1 MSILYKYD
9 GAVWNG
15 NVIYKTV
22 VEYVYAADKRHAI
35 VLLERRLKHK
45 YPEISFV
52 HLSESNLSVVPKR
65 TVKGEV

>member
-15 NVIYKTV
+15 DVIYKTV
-22 VEYVYAADKRHAI
+22 VEYVHAHDKRHAI
-35 VLLERRLKHK
+35 VLLERRLKSK

-52 HLSESNLSVVPKR
+52 HLRESNLSVVPKR
-65 TVKGEV
+65 TQEG